1 LRLKVELETINNT
14 AVSISHKKY
23 KNGMANMVYSILS
36 SFDKE
41 FGHNLH
47 EKGWTSPDKN
57 RSFKLFS
64 YSDLLGPGKFAD
76 EILHIDLPDDE
87 FETLGGLVFNLLGHL
102 PKVGEELILDNV
114 HIKVEKILGRRID
127 RVRVWLDES
136 GKGEENESS
145 G

>member
-1 LRLKVELETINNT
+1 MAIVLDEYGGTAGLITIEDVIEEIIGDIQDEYDDEEETFTVLPDGSLLAN
-14 AVSISHKKY
+14 ARASIY
-23 KNGMANMVYSILS
+23 DVN
-36 SFDKE
+36 
-41 FGHNLH
+41 
-47 EKGWTSPDKN
+47 
-57 RSFKLFS
+57 
-64 YSDLLGPGKFAD
+64 